1 MNFFS
6 TLRRILL
13 HDFGWKVLS
22 VVLAATIW
30 FTVHRNLIESKIV
43 LPTVRPEPP
52 ATATNHLLPPQ

>member
-6 TLRRILL
+6 TLRGMLL

-22 VVLAATIW
+22 AVLAATIW

-43 LPTVRPEPP
+43 LPTARPDGGL
-52 ATATNHLLPPQ
+52 TATNNPLPAK